1 MKKHLSFLFVL
12 VLVFTGC
19 STIPANTIL
28 SADDLEG
35 KVIGV
40 QLNTTG
46 DAYASDITDAEVR
59 RFNRAGDAVTAL
71 AEGELDA
78 VILDDGPARVF
89 VEQHDSLKIL
99 EEPFA
104 QEEYGLV
111 VKKGNQEL
119 LDKIN
124 EALTTIK
131 ENGTLDAILK
141 GWIYDGATTNVYN
154 GQNKDSY
161 ANGQLVVVTNA
172 EFPPYESVV
181 NGEIVGI
188 DIDIMK
194 AICDELDMELVVE
207 NIAFDS
213 IIGAIDRGSA
223 DVGATGM
230 SITDER
236 LEQVD
241 FSDPYTTATQVII
254 MRK

>member
-1 MKKHLSFLFVL
+1 MKKYLSFLFVL
-12 VLVFTGC
+12 VLILTGC
-19 STIPANTIL
+19 STVPVNTVF

-35 KVIGV
+35 KTIGV

-59 RFNRAGDAVTAL
+59 RFNRASDAVTAL

-89 VEQHDSLKIL
+89 VEQHDGLKIL

-104 QEEYGLV
+104 QEAYGLV

-124 EALTTIK
+124 GALATIK
-131 ENGTLDAILK
+131 ENGTLDAIFK
-141 GWIYDGATTNVYN
+141 GWIYDGATTSVYE

-254 MRK
+254 VRE